1 MKHLLPSY
9 NLEWLESKITL
20 SFSSKSSAPA
30 PAPAPVTPVGK
41 SEAEVKA
48 DANRDRELRYEEMKE
63 KDTTLAGKRRRRG
76 KSLLI
81 AQGNTEEGLK
91 DTLG

>member
-9 NLEWLESKITL
+9 NLEWLEKKLTF
-20 SFSSKSSAPA
+20 SFSNKPSAP
-30 PAPAPVTPVGK
+30 PPSKPKK
-41 SEAEVKA
+41 SVEEVEADDKRDA
-48 DANRDRELRYEEMKE
+48 DLRFE
-63 KDTTLAGKRRRRG
+63 KSQEKKMSSAGKRRRRG

-81 AQGNTEEGLK
+81 SNDEKGLS

>member
-9 NLEWLESKITL
+9 NLEWLEKKLTF
-20 SFSSKSSAPA
+20 SFSNKPSAPP
-30 PAPAPVTPVGK
+30 PAAKPKK
-41 SEAEVKA
+41 SVEEVEADDKRDA
-48 DANRDRELRYEEMKE
+48 DLRFE
-63 KDTTLAGKRRRRG
+63 KSQEKKMSSAGKRRRRG

-81 AQGNTEEGLK
+81 SNDEKGLS